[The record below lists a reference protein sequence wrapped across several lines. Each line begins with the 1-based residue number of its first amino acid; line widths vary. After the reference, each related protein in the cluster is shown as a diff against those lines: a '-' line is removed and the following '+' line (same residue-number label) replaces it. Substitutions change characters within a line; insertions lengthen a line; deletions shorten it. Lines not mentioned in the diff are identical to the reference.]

1 MSLLQVLILE
11 TCVYTKQIVA
21 FLIKSLFY
29 QVSQFHLS
37 SIWMMIHPSTYIDCW
52 ICFNFTLF
60 INIGQYKEH
69 KIWAWN
75 FSNYSQ
81 FMEFKKKSLE
91 ATLKG
96 FFSSLKE
103 SSNHPQIKKRKTE
116 VWTPY
121 SIMQP
126 MYTGHLLFSGIS
138 LGNKGENFRHWAIW
152 AVQSG
157 LVSLHSVLCEVELA
171 IGDVGLPTWW
181 TLQTGK
187 VPVDLATWQ
196 SGKLNLA
203 N

>member
-1 MSLLQVLILE
+1 LFLWHCLLQENNVQRMNFHPFTTRIESSSKKLRTTPTLVMSLLQVLILD
-11 TCVYTKQIVA
+11 TCLYTKQIVV
-21 FLIKSLFY
+21 FLIKIFFY

-37 SIWMMIHPSTYIDCW
+37 SIWMMIHPSTYIDHW
-52 ICFNFTLF
+52 MCFSFTLF

-121 SIMQP
+121 SILQP
-126 MYTGHLLFSGIS
+126 M
-138 LGNKGENFRHWAIW
+138 
-152 AVQSG
+152 
-157 LVSLHSVLCEVELA
+157 
-171 IGDVGLPTWW
+171 
-181 TLQTGK
+181 
-187 VPVDLATWQ
+187 
-196 SGKLNLA
+196 
-203 N
+203 

>member
-1 MSLLQVLILE
+1 MEGLQTHWTPFWYSKNIINVWRIITSQSFLFCLL
-11 TCVYTKQIVA
+11 
-21 FLIKSLFY
+21 
-29 QVSQFHLS
+29 
-37 SIWMMIHPSTYIDCW
+37 
-52 ICFNFTLF
+52 FNFLLLTLLEWP
-60 INIGQYKEH
+60 IVRVQ
-69 KIWAWN
+69 IWAWN